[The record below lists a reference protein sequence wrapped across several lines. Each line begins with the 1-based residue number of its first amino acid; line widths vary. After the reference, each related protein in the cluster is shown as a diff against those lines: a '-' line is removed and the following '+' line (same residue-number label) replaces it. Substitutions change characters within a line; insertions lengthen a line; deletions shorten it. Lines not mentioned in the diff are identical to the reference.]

1 MTDETKPAS
10 DAAPVKAAPRII
22 GDRHFRAVPL
32 EWPIE
37 HDGKVID
44 SITVRRMTGAEV
56 SAFVAAMRENPEGAR
71 LSMYDV
77 PHEVIDALDADDY
90 AAIQKAVNDF
100 LPRVLCEES

>member
-1 MTDETKPAS
+1 MKDDTTPAPE
-10 DAAPVKAAPRII
+10 APAKAPPRII
-22 GDRHFRAVPL
+22 GDKHFRAVPL

-37 HDGKVID
+37 HDGQVID
-44 SITVRRMTGAEV
+44 KIVVRRMTGAEV
-56 SAFVAAMRENPEGAR
+56 SAFVSAMRENPEGAR

-100 LPRVLCEES
+100 LPRVLREES